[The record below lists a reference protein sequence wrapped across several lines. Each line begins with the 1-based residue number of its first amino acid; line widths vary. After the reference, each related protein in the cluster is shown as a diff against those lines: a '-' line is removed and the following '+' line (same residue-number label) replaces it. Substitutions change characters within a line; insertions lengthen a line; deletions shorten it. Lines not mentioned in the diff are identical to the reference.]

1 MVMRLQAWSLW
12 PAGLVA
18 GAGVA
23 YHLLS
28 RLVVSTLSS
37 TPITRFGFPARFHFE
52 AYARW
57 DAAWYHR
64 IATLGYFYDGPGKQ
78 SAVSFFPAYPTAMRG
93 LGSLIGDT
101 MAAGVIVTL
110 AATAVAA
117 VVIHRWAKDLFDEG
131 VAALAVLLL
140 VASPYA
146 YYLFGVLYSD
156 ALFLATTV
164 VAFVLLER
172 RHPWLAAGVAAVA
185 TAERPVGLAVT
196 AGLLLRSLE
205 LDGALLTRWA
215 DPGLGRRL
223 LGFDRSKVRLSTLAP
238 VLSIA
243 GMATYCTY
251 LWVRFDEPF
260 AFVKTGDAVGWN
272 RDFSP
277 RTMAK
282 LDWFELVLSGQ
293 VGVQLLTTTVSA
305 LLTVTALALLPR
317 VLRRLGPGYF
327 AYALVV
333 VALPALTAPEFI
345 GMGRYLLVA
354 FPVYAVAAEA
364 LRSRRWLA
372 AAALACSAALLVV
385 LAAHFVRGH
394 LLIA

>member
-1 MVMRLQAWSLW
+1 MRLRASPLW

-18 GAGVA
+18 GAGAA
-23 YHLLS
+23 YYVLS
-28 RLVVSTLSS
+28 RVVIHTLSS
-37 TPITRFGFPARFHFE
+37 TPITRFGFPARFRFE

-57 DAAWYHR
+57 DAAWYHL
-64 IATLGYFYDGPGKQ
+64 IATRGYFYDGPRRQ

-101 MAAGVIVTL
+101 MVAGVAITL
-110 AATAVAA
+110 VATAVAA
-117 VVIHRWAKDLFDEG
+117 VVINRWAKGFFDDG
-131 VAALAVLLL
+131 VAALSVLLL
-140 VASPYA
+140 VSSPYA

-164 VAFVLLER
+164 VAFLLLER

-215 DPGLGRRL
+215 TPELGRRL
-223 LGFDRSKVRLSTLAP
+223 FAFDRSKVRLSTLAP
-238 VLSIA
+238 VASIA
-243 GMATYCTY
+243 GMASYCAY

-260 AFVKTGDAVGWN
+260 AFVRTGDAVGWN

-282 LDWFELVLSGQ
+282 LDWFEVVLSGRI
-293 VGVQLLTTTVSA
+293 GVQLLTTTVSA
-305 LLTVTALALLPR
+305 VLTVTAIALLPR

-327 AYALVV
+327 AYAAVV
-333 VALPALTAPEFI
+333 VVLPALTAPEFI

-372 AAALACSAALLVV
+372 TATVAVSVTLLVV
-385 LAAHFVRGH
+385 MASHFVRGH

>member
-1 MVMRLQAWSLW
+1 MRLRASWLW

-18 GAGVA
+18 GVGAA
-23 YHLLS
+23 YYVLS
-28 RLVVSTLSS
+28 RLVVRTLSF

-57 DAAWYHR
+57 DAAWYHL
-64 IATLGYFYDGPGKQ
+64 IATRGYFYDGPGKQ
-78 SAVSFFPAYPTAMRG
+78 SAVSFFPAYPSMMRG
-93 LGSLIGDT
+93 VGSLVGDP
-101 MAAGVIVTL
+101 MLAGVLVTL
-110 AATAVAA
+110 GATAVAA
-117 VVIHRWAKDLFDEG
+117 VVLNRWARDLFDDR
-131 VAALAVLLL
+131 VAALSVLLL

-156 ALFLATTV
+156 ALFLATTL
-164 VAFVLLER
+164 VAFLLLER

-205 LDGALLTRWA
+205 LDGVLLTRWA
-215 DPGLGRRL
+215 NPEVGGRR
-223 LGFDRSKVRLSTLAP
+223 FRIDRSKVRLSTLAP
-238 VLSIA
+238 VASVA
-243 GMATYCTY
+243 GMASYCTY

-260 AFVKTGDAVGWN
+260 AFVKTGDAAGWN

-277 RTMAK
+277 RTIAK

-293 VGVQLLTTTVSA
+293 VGIQLLTTTVSA
-305 LLTVTALALLPR
+305 LLTLTALALLPK

-333 VALPALTAPEFI
+333 VALPALTAPEFV

-364 LRSRRWLA
+364 LAPRRWPATA
-372 AAALACSAALLVV
+372 AVACSIALLVV
-385 LAAHFVRGH
+385 LATHFVRGH
-394 LLIA
+394 VLIA